1 MPDYGQTISK
11 GVKYLQINR
20 LDEDGED
27 FNQRLALADSIRINH
42 PDIGPVQYNILT
54 TQQQGDSYLMGIIP
68 QEATSSE
75 GRFGFSL
82 DANKVYNTSLPLANP
97 CFSVDSGPG
106 FLTDYF
112 FGMGTGGTATGDAT
126 AFYSAGSA
134 TIRSSSYEFRRSS
147 NEQLSLFFSCSIIN
161 GDTDNHNLDVKLIIE
176 NSEGQTVIND
186 TLFTLNCIASST
198 STEEITYQLP
208 DYYTKQGNILR
219 IFGDANGGPL
229 SASEAGF
236 SIIADPIDTPPDVLI
251 NISPEQSNFQWS
263 DYNAVFGNTSDP
275 QFSDIFMGVDY
286 SSNYITPINFNLI
299 ISGSAPKASVQ
310 DSNYT
315 QAGWSNGRYDGSRN
329 SSTDFNQ

>member
-75 GRFGFSL
+75 GRFGFSVT
-82 DANKVYNTSLPLANP
+82 ANKNFPTDPTTPNTPYWNGT
-97 CFSVDSGPG
+97 GPTG
-106 FLTDYF
+106 KTAF
-112 FGMGTGGTATGDAT
+112 FGMGGSGDAYGFWT
-126 AFYSAGSA
+126 VGTDGVSNPSQ
-134 TIRSSSYEFRRSS
+134 YEFRRSP
-147 NEQLSLFFSCSIIN
+147 NEKVFLQFTCSIFNPSVSTDQDLTIKLRVN
-161 GDTDNHNLDVKLIIE
+161 GGTIVD
-176 NSEGQTVIND
+176 
-186 TLFTLNCIASST
+186 LFTLNMPINDGNTGSIEYEIPPEYTIQGTTLSVEGSGGVIGAPLTAS
-198 STEEITYQLP
+198 
-208 DYYTKQGNILR
+208 
-219 IFGDANGGPL
+219 FG
-229 SASEAGF
+229 EF
-236 SIIADPIDTPPDVLI
+236 SIIADPIDTPPDVLL

-263 DYNAVFGNTSDP
+263 DYNAVFGNASDP

-315 QAGWSNGRYDGSRN
+315 QVGWSNGRYDGSRN